1 MVNLPS
7 IKYCKQANFEVPQ
20 QLDFHVVHPTTSQ
33 GVIDRV
39 WSKSYIT
46 AQPKQVQDE
55 IAERIKQILED
66 GQDRIWIDEKEGVFE
81 YPYET
86 NLYLMKRK

>member
-1 MVNLPS
+1 VSPS
-7 IKYCKQANFEVPQ
+7 PSVSQENFDPPQ
-20 QLDFHVVHPTTSQ
+20 QYDYQVVHPTTEQ

-46 AQPKQVQDE
+46 AQSKSEQEKIASSIRE
-55 IAERIKQILED
+55 ILNKGED
-66 GQDRIWIDEKEGVFE
+66 RRWIDEKNGVFE

-86 NLYLMKRK
+86 NLFLMRRR